1 MIQFKRGKSS
11 SWRDQK
17 KPLADGQPGYDKERH
32 KLKIGDGKS
41 SWDELPDASGLRLD
55 EILDSEESA
64 KKKTKAK
71 AALNPLGNLIAKV
84 FNLEDRPIITYG
96 SEAPDDDTVGQ
107 IYLQHYDA
115 EPEVD
120 YVISAGSTASGWS
133 FQKWKSGITRCSR
146 TLTISTPVQSALGS
160 GSLYQNNY
168 ALECLSY
175 PVTFKEVPSETA
187 TIQSPGGLVWLA
199 TAKNGM
205 NSTTKTASYNILS
218 PDKLSNA
225 TYKISIQVEGRS

>member
-41 SWDELPDASGLRLD
+41 FWDELPDASGLRLD

-107 IYLQHYDA
+107 IYLQHYET
-115 EPEVD
+115 EPETD
-120 YVISAGSTASGWS
+120 YIISSGIDGIWEYHVY
-133 FQKWKSGITRCSR
+133 KSGAVHCWGTLNFDIAIQSKVGNGALYTNSTSITK
-146 TLTISTPVQSALGS
+146 ID
-160 GSLYQNNY
+160 
-168 ALECLSY
+168 Y
-175 PVTFKEVPSETA
+175 PFTFKERPSETV
-187 TIQSPGGLVWLA
+187 TLT
-199 TAKNGM
+199 TAKNKVAWLASKEAC
-205 NSTTKTASYNILS
+205 STSKTGLYTILS
-218 PDKLSNA
+218 YDKHDLA
-225 TYKISIQVEGRS
+225 PYGITFDVKGKLKD